1 MFCPGISGALIS
13 DLLHQQKIG
22 LGIEDLETEICLRLT
37 NYNTSLQA
45 EIQAITDDLIW
56 LSTKTKPTTINILR
70 DSKLAIEAITA
81 NTIMLRTIINYITAF
96 NSYSQMGWDTYHKC
110 STSQRT
116 KFNEKLA
123 KFAKFAK
130 FFGDINL
137 EYAKP

>member
-1 MFCPGISGALIS
+1 MFCPGISGALIR

-70 DSKLAIEAITA
+70 DSKLAIEAIAA

-96 NSYSQMGWDTYHKC
+96 NSYSQMGSVLIINVQHHKGLNL
-110 STSQRT
+110 TKNLPNLPNSQNFLGT
-116 KFNEKLA
+116 
-123 KFAKFAK
+123 
-130 FFGDINL
+130 
-137 EYAKP
+137 